1 MATQT
6 KQATDFRTS
15 EEVLD
20 EAKDFLEQ
28 YFIQL
33 K

>member
-1 MATQT
+1 MITQT
-6 KQATDFRTS
+6 KQATDFETS

-20 EAKDFLEQ
+20 DAKDFLEQ